1 MSLKLKLTQAVGKQ
15 LLNVKTNSPTLL
27 VGVGIVGFVGTTA
40 LAVRATL
47 KLDELVLDE
56 AEADIKRVKTA
67 EKKVD
72 GSDYTEKDRTKDLR
86 KIYLR
91 SGIKIARA
99 YAPAVLVGVVSIA
112 ALTGSHVI
120 LTKRN
125 TGLAAA
131 YATVEEAFKKYR
143 ERVIADVG
151 EEKDREY
158 RHGAVERQVAVD
170 TDSGVDVKTITT
182 FDPDGVSGYARVFEK
197 PDQRTGRGSKYWRS
211 VPRENRTWL
220 QLQEKFMN
228 DKLELDGYL
237 FLSDVY
243 KTLGFPQT
251 AASRVVGWVLG
262 EGDERVSFGCFD
274 TDSDATV
281 EFFNGTESSIL
292 LDFNVSGNILHKA
305 PLATDGEFH
314 IPGQFV

>member
-15 LLNVKTNSPTLL
+15 LLNVKTNSPVLL
-27 VGVGIVGFVGTTA
+27 FGVGIVGFVGTTF
-40 LAVRATL
+40 LATKATL

-56 AEADIKRVKTA
+56 AESEIARVKEA
-67 EKKVD
+67 QKKAD
-72 GSDYTEKDRTKDLR
+72 GSEYTEKDRTKDLR

-99 YAPAVLVGVVSIA
+99 YAPAVAVGVISIA

-131 YATVEEAFKKYR
+131 YATIEEAFKKYR

-158 RHGAVERQVAVD
+158 RHGAVERQIAVD
-170 TDSGVDVKTITT
+170 TDSGVDVKTVKT
-182 FDPDGVSGYARVFEK
+182 FDENNVSGYARHFAK
-197 PDQRTGRGSKYWRS
+197 GKTKYWRS

-220 QLQEKFMN
+220 EIQQRFMN
-228 DKLELDGYL
+228 DKLQLDGYL
-237 FLSDVY
+237 FLNDVY
-243 KTLGFPQT
+243 KALGFPET
-251 AASRVVGWVLG
+251 AASRQVGWVLG
-262 EGDERVSFGCFD
+262 EGDDRVSFGCFD
-274 TDSDATV
+274 VDSDTTV
-281 EFFNGTESSIL
+281 EFFDGTEASTL
-292 LDFNVSGNILHKA
+292 LDFNCSGNIMHKA
-305 PLATDGEFH
+305 PLAVDEEFH
-314 IPGQFV
+314 VPGQFV